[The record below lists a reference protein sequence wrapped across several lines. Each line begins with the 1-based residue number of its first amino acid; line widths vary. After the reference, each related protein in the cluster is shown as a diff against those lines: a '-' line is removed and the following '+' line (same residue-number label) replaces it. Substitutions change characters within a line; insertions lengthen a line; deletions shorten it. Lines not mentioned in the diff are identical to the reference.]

1 MKQYINQILNGDC
14 LEILKQLP
22 SNSVDAVITDPP
34 YSSGGSTIAQKVQD
48 PVKKYEQLFALS

>member
-1 MKQYINQILNGDC
+1 MKQYINKILNGDS

-34 YSSGGSTIAQKVQD
+34 YSSGGSTIAPESTRPSEKI
-48 PVKKYEQLFALS
+48 